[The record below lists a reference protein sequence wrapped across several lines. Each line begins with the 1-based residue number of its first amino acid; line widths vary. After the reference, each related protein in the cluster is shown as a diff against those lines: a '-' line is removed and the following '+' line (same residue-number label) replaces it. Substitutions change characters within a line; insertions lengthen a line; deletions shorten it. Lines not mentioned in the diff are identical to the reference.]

1 MRSVEAALIAL
12 VVAATVASAYSIVFT
27 TPPTCPRCHVDA
39 SVAAAWLTMWSANQ
53 SDLERLAAE
62 ANATLAPRPGDY
74 TAPIVVWDNG
84 TPKIYTVGW
93 RP

>member
-1 MRSVEAALIAL
+1 LRSVEAALIAL
-12 VVAATVASAYSIVFT
+12 IVAFTVAAALRYQPPPSPCLQCRRDASIV
-27 TPPTCPRCHVDA
+27 
-39 SVAAAWLTMWSANQ
+39 AAWLTMWSANQ

-62 ANATLAPRPGDY
+62 ANATLSPSPGDY

-84 TPKIYTVGW
+84 TPLFYTVGW

>member
-12 VVAATVASAYSIVFT
+12 IVAFTVAAALRYQ
-27 TPPTCPRCHVDA
+27 PPPSPCLQCRRDA
-39 SVAAAWLTMWSANQ
+39 SNVAAWLTLWSANQ

-62 ANATLAPRPGDY
+62 ANATLTPRSGDY
-74 TAPIVVWDNG
+74 TAPVAVWVNG
-84 TPKIYTVGW
+84 TPKIYVVGW